1 MMVVLGEICID
12 FLVYLSFDMMV
23 LILLVND
30 YD

>member
-12 FLVYLSFDMMV
+12 FLVYLNFDMMV